1 MENRNSYTAVG
12 LFFIAFVA
20 CFAIFMWFMSD
31 SDKNVDYTNYYII
44 TNELPT
50 GIRVESQVKFVGV
63 VVGSVSDIAFNSDE
77 KIRLTLKIREDIPIK
92 ADSVADIDYQMISGI
107 SSLNISRGTK
117 NFGTNPKIITLNEG
131 LLTKLKN
138 NAQTM
143 GEKLNESLL
152 KLDKLTS
159 DENILHLQNTLKG
172 IDELTS
178 GVAKSENLENLS
190 EILKNLSNFSASLN
204 ELNLKEINAN
214 LSSITKSANALFT
227 GLNKTQLLLA
237 DKIKSGEYDLK
248 QTIEPTLDEANK
260 FLNSFEKTLKELRN
274 ALNRLEDNPYEFFFK
289 DTSGD
294 TK

>member
-117 NFGTNPKIITLNEG
+117 NFSTNPKIIVLNEG

-143 GEKLNESLL
+143 GEKINESLL
-152 KLDKLTS
+152 KLDRLTS

-190 EILKNLSNFSASLN
+190 EILKNLNSFSASLN

-214 LSSITKSANALFT
+214 LSSITKSANALFA

-237 DKIKSGEYDLK
+237 DRIKSGKYDLK
-248 QTIEPTLDEANK
+248 QTIEPTLNEANN

-294 TK
+294 VK

>member
-1 MENRNSYTAVG
+1 M
-12 LFFIAFVA
+12 FFIAFVA

-117 NFGTNPKIITLNEG
+117 NFSTNPKIIVLNEG

-143 GEKLNESLL
+143 GEKINESLL
-152 KLDKLTS
+152 KLDRLTS

-190 EILKNLSNFSASLN
+190 EILKNLNSFSASLN

-214 LSSITKSANALFT
+214 LSSITKSANALFA

-237 DKIKSGEYDLK
+237 DRIKSGKYDLK
-248 QTIEPTLDEANK
+248 QTIEPTLNEANN

-294 TK
+294 VK

>member
-1 MENRNSYTAVG
+1 M
-12 LFFIAFVA
+12 FFIAFVA

-117 NFGTNPKIITLNEG
+117 NFGTNPRIIALNEG

-178 GVAKSENLENLS
+178 GVAKNENLENLS
-190 EILKNLSNFSASLN
+190 TILRNLNNFSASLN

-227 GLNKTQLLLA
+227 GLNKTQLLFA